1 MNLIRTHIA
10 GLCMLALNHHY
21 LVHISKQLRH
31 IQCLLDE
38 SRTWINYFL
47 KRQFLKKLLMIQDIL
62 IIRYLV
68 FFVFL
73 CSFSYLRVRIK
84 CVRSFGV
91 IWFLPDCQTQNN
103 QTQIV
108 NCRWSNFLCF
118 IFLLTSCGKE
128 HSGMCEMRRLILPA
142 YSCTLISL
150 PFQHIQLMTVEEA
163 KIENRSL

>member
-62 IIRYLV
+62 IIRYLI

-91 IWFLPDCQTQNN
+91 IWFLPDCQLSLKQFFVLYLFIN
-103 QTQIV
+103 IV
-108 NCRWSNFLCF
+108 RKGTFRHVRNAE
-118 IFLLTSCGKE
+118 T
-128 HSGMCEMRRLILPA
+128 HSACVFMHTDQSSLSA
-142 YSCTLISL
+142 Y
-150 PFQHIQLMTVEEA
+150 TV
-163 KIENRSL
+163 NDCWGS